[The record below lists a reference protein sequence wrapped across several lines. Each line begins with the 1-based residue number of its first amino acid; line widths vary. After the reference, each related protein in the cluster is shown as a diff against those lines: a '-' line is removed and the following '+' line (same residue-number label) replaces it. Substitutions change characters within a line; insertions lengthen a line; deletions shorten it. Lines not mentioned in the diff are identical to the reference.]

1 MVISVICLQQE
12 MTSVIV
18 QGEIICSV
26 FFEETHMMGLERTK
40 SHIIYI
46 YIRKDITSKK
56 KHVFSDLTHKDQI
69 SNFQRNEQ
77 MELPGMLGN

>member
-26 FFEETHMMGLERTK
+26 FFEETHMMGLEMTK
-40 SHIIYI
+40 SHII

-56 KHVFSDLTHKDQI
+56 KQTC
-69 SNFQRNEQ
+69 FQ
-77 MELPGMLGN
+77 